1 MPRGGI
7 RATIQER
14 FLSPRNRCAH
24 HALSARHGGGD
35 TTSPHMTKTEE
46 IVARLVTAG
55 GTQRLGIASAR
66 LRRRTQARWL
76 VYTVKDRCQGE
87 ECQQGRATDKGKR
100 REAGRSIAHN
110 NRRGAGKTNYILLP
124 IFSVWK
130 VLKI

>member
-46 IVARLVTAG
+46 VVARLVTTG

-66 LRRRTQARWL
+66 LRRRARARWL
-76 VYTVKDRCQGE
+76 VYMMKGRCQGE
-87 ECQQGRATDKGKR
+87 GGPQGSSWP
-100 REAGRSIAHN
+100 REAARQPSSRIH
-110 NRRGAGKTNYILLP
+110 
-124 IFSVWK
+124 
-130 VLKI
+130 